1 MALPRVRPRGIPLDP
16 RCDAISRLRAGID
29 WTDMPCEFTPKE
41 APGPADDC
49 SEKSLSV
56 NEPVGVGARWYG
68 RRRPEA

>member
-1 MALPRVRPRGIPLDP
+1 MALPQVWPRGIPLDP
-16 RCDAISRLRAGID
+16 RCLAISRLQAGID
-29 WTDMPCEFTPKE
+29 WTDVPCGCTPKE

-68 RRRPEA
+68 CRRSEA